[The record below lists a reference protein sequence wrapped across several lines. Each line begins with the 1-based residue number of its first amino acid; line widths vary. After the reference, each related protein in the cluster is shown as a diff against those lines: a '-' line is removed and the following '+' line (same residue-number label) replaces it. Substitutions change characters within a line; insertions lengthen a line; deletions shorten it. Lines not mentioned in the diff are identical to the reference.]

1 MKSLLFGSL
10 LLLIACTGSLT
21 SDQRKK
27 IKENMAQ
34 GEIKK
39 VTDAQIMEAA
49 FSYGSK
55 IATILQTRDRAFTN
69 QFLQDSLSKVFEVEF
84 ISIQESNKS
93 LRRVEKQLL
102 EAYTLQPYDADN
114 VQKMGSD
121 SLLYTKPLMREHP
134 DGSMEFTK
142 AIGIRMTTKQII
154 LSIKQ

>member
-1 MKSLLFGSL
+1 MKSFLFGSL
-10 LLLIACTGSLT
+10 LLLVACTGSLT
-21 SDQRKK
+21 SDQRKR

-49 FSYGSK
+49 FSYGRK
-55 IATILQTRDRAFTN
+55 IATILQTQDRAFTN
-69 QFLQDSLSKVFEVEF
+69 QLLQDSLSNVFEVEF
-84 ISIQESNKS
+84 VSIQESNKS

-102 EAYTLQPYDADN
+102 DAYTLQPYDADN

-154 LSIKQ
+154 LSIK